1 MQLQKIEEN
10 EITCILYL
18 DLKKAFDTVWIEI
31 LMNKT
36 QRIGIRGP
44 LYQIIA
50 SYLDQRYQLTKI
62 NNVYSK
68 KQNVTMGV
76 PQGSILGPLLFIL
89 YINDLPNVS
98 DLVKFY
104 IFADDTAVM
113 IKTCNQEEL
122 QSKIGRLVPIITE
135 WFQANRLSLNASKS
149 NYQVFS
155 QSKVSELN
163 MILQN
168 TKVERK
174 TTVKYLGMY
183 VGENLKWHNHIAYV
197 VSTISRNLGSSVGRN
212 TC

>member
-1 MQLQKIEEN
+1 M
-10 EITCILYL
+10 
-18 DLKKAFDTVWIEI
+18 
-31 LMNKT
+31 
-36 QRIGIRGP
+36 
-44 LYQIIA
+44 YQIIA

-76 PQGSILGPLLFIL
+76 SQGSILGPLLFIL

-98 DLVKFY
+98 DLVKFF

-113 IKTCNQEEL
+113 IKACNQEEL
-122 QSKIGRLVPIITE
+122 QSKIDSLVPIITE

-155 QSKVSELN
+155 KSKVSELN

-183 VGENLKWHNHIAYV
+183 VDENLKWHNHIAYV
-197 VSTISRNLGSSVGRN
+197 VSFNDK
-212 TC
+212 

>member
-1 MQLQKIEEN
+1 
-10 EITCILYL
+10 
-18 DLKKAFDTVWIEI
+18 
-31 LMNKT
+31 MNKI

-68 KQNVTMGV
+68 KQNVTMGA

-113 IKTCNQEEL
+113 IKACNQEEL
-122 QSKIGRLVPIITE
+122 QSKIDRLVPIITE

-155 QSKVSELN
+155 KSKVSELN

-183 VGENLKWHNHIAYV
+183 VDENLKWHNHIAYV
-197 VSTISRNLGSSVGRN
+197 VSTISRNLGVICRAKYLLTSRELTLLYN
-212 TC
+212 TLILPHFKLLRCSLGKKL

>member
-1 MQLQKIEEN
+1 MIQLQFFLEEN

-18 DLKKAFDTVWIEI
+18 DLKKAFDTVCIEI
-31 LMNKT
+31 LMNKI

-44 LYQIIA
+44 LYQIIE

-62 NNVYSK
+62 NSVYSK

-98 DLVKFY
+98 DLIRFY

-113 IKTCNQEEL
+113 IKACYQEEL
-122 QSKIGRLVPIITE
+122 QSKIDRLVPIITE

-155 QSKVSELN
+155 KSK
-163 MILQN
+163 
-168 TKVERK
+168 
-174 TTVKYLGMY
+174 
-183 VGENLKWHNHIAYV
+183 
-197 VSTISRNLGSSVGRN
+197 
-212 TC
+212 

>member
-1 MQLQKIEEN
+1 
-10 EITCILYL
+10 
-18 DLKKAFDTVWIEI
+18 
-31 LMNKT
+31 MNKI

-44 LYQIIA
+44 LYQIIP

-76 PQGSILGPLLFIL
+76 PQGSILGPLLFMI

-104 IFADDTAVM
+104 IFADDTTVM
-113 IKTCNQEEL
+113 IKACNQEEL
-122 QSKIGRLVPIITE
+122 QSKIDRLVPIITE

-149 NYQVFS
+149 NYQVLRK
-155 QSKVSELN
+155 SKVSELN

-174 TTVKYLGMY
+174 TTVKYLGM
-183 VGENLKWHNHIAYV
+183 
-197 VSTISRNLGSSVGRN
+197 
-212 TC
+212 